1 MEITACLCHNEK
13 KINPRIS
20 FSESSHIIYHNH
32 QHIILELN
40 LNAKGL
46 VLLSYIC
53 ENMDP
58 DNVILI
64 NDDFKRAYIDFV
76 NNIAKTSLT
85 IETVN
90 SYVEKF
96 KKKHLLIKH
105 KDFPCLF
112 IVNPK
117 YFSKVNETK
126 RKKLLQRLLS
136 EEYEGKINKE
146 ALLNKPIESFFI
158 VK

>member
-1 MEITACLCHNEK
+1 MEVTACLCHNEK
-13 KINPRIS
+13 IINPRIN
-20 FSESSHIIYHNH
+20 FSDSSHIVYHNH

-53 ENMDP
+53 ENMDQ

-64 NDDFKRAYIDFV
+64 NDDFKRAYIEFV
-76 NNIAKTSLT
+76 NNIAKTNIT
-85 IETVN
+85 INTVR
-90 SYVEKF
+90 SFVKKLE
-96 KKKHLLIKH
+96 KKHLLIKH
-105 KDFPCLF
+105 KGLSGLY
-112 IVNPK
+112 IINPK

-146 ALLNKPIESFFI
+146 ALLNKPLESFFEE
-158 VK
+158 K